1 MAAVVQ
7 EYSHI
12 IGTWK
17 QTMRFPL
24 YTTRV
29 TSGCA
34 ICTVIHHLGTIT
46 SGIGTIYKC
55 SVPAIGLDTVVD
67 GGEESR
73 ISQQIQT
80 VRCKLVAVT
89 AVTMK
94 AAGRGP
100 SWYSGRMTGTGV
112 MCKSTSTN

>member
-1 MAAVVQ
+1 M
-7 EYSHI
+7 
-12 IGTWK
+12 
-17 QTMRFPL
+17 
-24 YTTRV
+24 
-29 TSGCA
+29 
-34 ICTVIHHLGTIT
+34 
-46 SGIGTIYKC
+46 
-55 SVPAIGLDTVVD
+55 VD

-89 AVTMK
+89 AAAMK